1 MRCWCVLQGRA
12 VPPCVQRW
20 THRRQNEEEAAA
32 SPFRFKG
39 EKCALHSPPVR
50 TLSLQHTQKSHN
62 SFFFLPLR
70 RAARQAKK
78 KGGGGRPY
86 LFDAFL
92 QNNFHFKL
100 HPPTPPPRLA
110 SKRERERKSR
120 TERKGEGGRRESFF
134 SSSRRCHPPPPP
146 PPSPFLRL
154 LLLLLPLAYERRGGG
169 VKNRDRQRDTGKDAD

>member
-78 KGGGGRPY
+78 KGGGGDHIS
-86 LFDAFL
+86 LT
-92 QNNFHFKL
+92 HFCRIISTL
-100 HPPTPPPRLA
+100 SFTPPPHPLVLQV
-110 SKRERERKSR
+110 RERERGRAEQNGK
-120 TERKGEGGRRESFF
+120 EREGGENHF
-134 SSSRRCHPPPPP
+134 SH
-146 PPSPFLRL
+146 LLAVVILL
-154 LLLLLPLAYERRGGG
+154 LLLLLPPSSVSSFSFFPLHMRGGG
-169 VKNRDRQRDTGKDAD
+169 GG